1 MINHIININSKNIII
16 LSIMPFEL
24 APLPYDIN
32 ALNPHISANTLS
44 FHYGKHHAA
53 YVNKLNELVKG
64 TDFENQCLTD
74 VVKNSFG
81 NPNTVGI
88 FNNSA

>member
-1 MINHIININSKNIII
+1 
-16 LSIMPFEL
+16 MPFTL
-24 APLPYDIN
+24 VPLPYEQT
-32 ALNPHISANTLS
+32 ALSPHISANTLS

-64 TDFENQCLTD
+64 TDFENQNLTD

-81 NPNTVGI
+81 TPNAVPI